1 MNVEQSR
8 DSPLEERRLLQLA
21 AAGDARAFRSIVQA
35 YASTVAGVI
44 TSMLGPGD
52 DADDAGQETFIRLM
66 RALPTFRGDSVLRTF
81 VTRIAMNVSLDA
93 LARRKRDLRF
103 VSLGSTED
111 TGSGDVHSVDRTADE
126 EEDQRAR
133 AQLVQRAVDSLD
145 GKHRAVVVMRLL
157 EQRSTKESAQ
167 LLGIPEGTVMSR
179 LTRAMQKLEHIL
191 RPVLDR

>member
-1 MNVEQSR
+1 M
-8 DSPLEERRLLQLA
+8 LQLA
-21 AAGDARAFRSIVQA
+21 AAGDERAFRLIVQTH
-35 YASTVAGVI
+35 ASTVAGVV

-52 DADDAGQETFIRLM
+52 DADDAGQETFIRLI
-66 RALPTFRGDSVLRTF
+66 RAIPTFRGDSSIRTF

-93 LARRKRDLRF
+93 LARRKRDRRF
-103 VSLGSTED
+103 VSLGSAED
-111 TGSGDVHSVDRTADE
+111 TASGAVPSADRGVDE
-126 EEDQRAR
+126 EQEQRDR
-133 AQLVQRAVDSLD
+133 LRLVQQAVDSLD

-157 EQRSTKESAQ
+157 EERSTRESAQ

>member
-1 MNVEQSR
+1 MTVEQPR
-8 DSPLEERRLLQLA
+8 DSPLDERRMLQLA
-21 AAGDARAFRSIVQA
+21 AAGDERAFRSIIQA
-35 YASTVAGVI
+35 HASTVAGVV

-66 RALPTFRGDSVLRTF
+66 RAIPTFRGDSSIRTY

-111 TGSGDVHSVDRTADE
+111 TVSGDIPSSERAVDE
-126 EEDQRAR
+126 EQEQRDR
-133 AQLVQRAVDSLD
+133 AKLVQQAVDSLD

-157 EQRSTKESAQ
+157 EERSTKESAQ

-179 LTRAMQKLEHIL
+179 LTRAMRRRSRNLA
-191 RPVLDR
+191 